1 MICVVAAAAKN
12 RVIGR
17 SGGIPWD
24 IPEDRAYFKA
34 LTTGGAVI
42 MGRKTFESIGR
53 PLPKRLNIVISG
65 SKTFNGRMLRTA
77 QSLPE
82 AVRIA
87 ERYSH
92 RKPLTGIF
100 ICGGAAVYEEGLEIA
115 DRVCLTEL
123 YDEYEGDVFFPELP
137 ERFRLVSCD
146 DRPELRLRF
155 CVYDSEVSSD

>member
-92 RKPLTGIF
+92 RKP
-100 ICGGAAVYEEGLEIA
+100 